1 MSSLRIA
8 LLTHSVNPRG
18 GVVHTL
24 ELANALHNAGH
35 IVTVMAPA
43 EAGQT
48 LFRDIPCEVQL
59 IPVSAAPKDTVAMV
73 ASRID
78 AYVSHLTTTLQYQYF
93 DILHA
98 QDSISGNA
106 LATLKERGL
115 IASFARTLH
124 HLDSFA
130 NVQLAAWQT
139 RAWREAQ
146 TVLCVSKL
154 WCEHMRSQHGVDAQ
168 LVHNGVDAERYSTRA
183 DACDARVTS
192 ELSISA
198 NGPVF
203 LAIGGIEERKNTLRI
218 LQAFIQ
224 FHAHMPA
231 ARLVIAGGA
240 SLLDH
245 NSYSRDFHALLR
257 DSGLSCGAGQ
267 AVHITGTLADA
278 DMPALFRA
286 ADVLLMPSLREGFG
300 LVVLEALAS
309 GTPVVVSQIAPFTE
323 YLDGALCHWADP
335 LDAGSIANAMRV
347 AASATRGAALR
358 ELAAPLI
365 EAFSWQ
371 RSAERHV
378 ALYHEHLDS
387 QHSTS
392 TPALAAATL

>member
-24 ELANALHNAGH
+24 ELANALHDAGH
-35 IVTVMAPA
+35 VVTVMAPA

-48 LFRDIPCEVQL
+48 LFRDIPCDVQL
-59 IPVSAAPKDTVAMV
+59 IPVAVAPKETVEMV

-78 AYVSHLTTTLQYQYF
+78 AYVSHLTATYQHF

-115 IASFARTLH
+115 IASYVRTVH
-124 HLDSFA
+124 HLDSFSDP
-130 NVQLAAWQT
+130 QLAAWQT

-154 WCEHMRSQHGVDAQ
+154 WCDHMRSEHGVDAQ
-168 LVHNGVDAERYSTRA
+168 LVHNGVDAERYSTRT
-183 DACDARVTS
+183 DASDARVRGA
-192 ELSISA
+192 LSIRA

-203 LAIGGIEERKNTLRI
+203 LAVGGIEERKNTLRM
-218 LQAFIQ
+218 LRAFIS
-224 FHAHMPA
+224 FHARMPG
-231 ARLVIAGGA
+231 ARLIIAGGA

-245 NSYSRDFHALLR
+245 NSYGREFHGLVR
-257 DSGLSCGAGQ
+257 DSGLTIGAGQ
-267 AVHITGTLADA
+267 AVHITGTLVDA

-323 YLDGALCHWADP
+323 YLDDALCHWADP
-335 LDAGSIANAMRV
+335 LDAASITNAMRI
-347 AASATRGAALR
+347 AASATHGAALR
-358 ELAAPLI
+358 ELATPLI

-371 RSAERHV
+371 STAARHV
-378 ALYHEHLDS
+378 ALYRQHLT
-387 QHSTS
+387 TS
-392 TPALAAATL
+392 ASVSAGAIS